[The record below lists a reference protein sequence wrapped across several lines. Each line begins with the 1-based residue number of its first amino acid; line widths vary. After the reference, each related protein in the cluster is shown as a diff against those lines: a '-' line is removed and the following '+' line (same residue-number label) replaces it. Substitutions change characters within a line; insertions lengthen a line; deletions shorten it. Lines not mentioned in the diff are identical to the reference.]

1 MKLLFSKYSGSGND
15 FILIDNRD
23 LFFPSRNKQLIA
35 TLCQRRTGIGAD
47 GIILLENSTHADF
60 KMRIFNADGGEAEM
74 CGNGARCLAR
84 FIQQL
89 GFAKNDYK
97 IEAMKS
103 VIHLQI
109 ENDRI
114 SVSMPQ
120 PENFKWFQ
128 RLTIGDLELTL
139 HSLNTGVP
147 HAVIFVDELENDQWM
162 KMAPSIRSHSSFG
175 SPGTN
180 VNFASVFQ
188 EGHLN
193 IRTYERGVE
202 GETLACGTGAIA
214 SALTAERLFRW
225 PSPIQ
230 VSPKSKET
238 LNISFKFEEGIP
250 TNVKL
255 AGPALFIFEGRI
267 SLPNQ

>member
-1 MKLLFSKYSGSGND
+1 MKLPFSKYSGSGND
-15 FILIDNRD
+15 FILIDNRN
-23 LFFPSRNKQLIA
+23 LVFPLRKPLIA
-35 TLCQRRTGIGAD
+35 DLCQRQTGIGAD
-47 GIILLENSTHADF
+47 GIILLENSARADF

-74 CGNGARCLAR
+74 CGNGARCLAK

-89 GFAKNDYK
+89 GFTKSSYQ

-103 VIHLQI
+103 VIYLHI
-109 ENDRI
+109 ENERI

-128 RLTIGDLELTL
+128 KLTINDLELTL

-162 KMAPSIRSHSSFG
+162 KLAPAIRSHPIFETS
-175 SPGTN
+175 GTN
-180 VNFASVFQ
+180 VNFASVTQ
-188 EGHLN
+188 EGHLH

-238 LNISFKFEEGIP
+238 LNISFKVANGTP
-250 TNVKL
+250 TDVQL
-255 AGPALFIFEGRI
+255 AGPATFIFEGWVN
-267 SLPNQ
+267 L